1 MEASLQDPR
10 PSGEPVAP
18 SCQRHTE
25 RMAQV
30 IELRGDVEFWARVG
44 PLAESDVG
52 EWVHIAH
59 DLDTWPGA
67 REAARR
73 QMRLG
78 KVHRARKLYSPAVLA
93 DERDRDVLREMA
105 ASGFR
110 IRIATAPLPQG
121 TVIIDRRTMILT
133 DPGSNPGSSARG
145 AQQPRTYTMSAS
157 PALIGGTYALF
168 EAAWESAAELST
180 FLDPQRPRMDAG
192 TSKVLRALVSGAT
205 DEVAAREL
213 GMSLRTY
220 RRRVAELLVSLDA
233 ASRFQ
238 AGVRAGELGLTRG

>member
-1 MEASLQDPR
+1 MEASLQDPP

-93 DERDRDVLREMA
+93 DERDRDALREMA

-133 DPGSNPGSSARG
+133 DPASSAPG

-168 EAAWESAAELST
+168 EAAWESAADLST
-180 FLDPQRPRMDAG
+180 FLDPQRPRMDAA